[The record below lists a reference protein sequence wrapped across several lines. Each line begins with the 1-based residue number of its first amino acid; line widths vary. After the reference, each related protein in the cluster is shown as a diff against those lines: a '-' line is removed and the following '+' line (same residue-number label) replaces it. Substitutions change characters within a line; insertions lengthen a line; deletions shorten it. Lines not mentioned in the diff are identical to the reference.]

1 MPRKVAVIGTGQ
13 TKTKM
18 RRTDVDFPGL
28 VREAVTAA
36 LEDAGITMKDVD
48 AVVFGSSPEYFE
60 GVNNPEKWCLDASGG
75 FMKPQF
81 RIHTGG
87 TVGASTGIGGYYH
100 VASGMYDVV
109 LAITGD
115 KLSEG
120 EVQYNLS
127 TVYDP
132 IFGRDMAAGAPSAVA
147 IQASRYMH
155 KYGITEEQTAIVAV
169 QDRKH
174 AQNNP
179 YAQLQLDITVED
191 VMKSPPLCTP
201 IKLLDACPA
210 SDGAAAMVFASEE
223 RAQRLCPR
231 PAWVRAVSAIAES
244 ANYTYRDWAENIA
257 LIKAAKKCYTECGI
271 SNPRKE
277 LDACEVYDAFSP
289 QLLIWAECLG
299 ICERGEGGK
308 LVESGAT
315 SMQGDIPFNPSGGV
329 LSANTIGATAM
340 VRQVEAC
347 LQVMNKADQRQV
359 EGAKWALAHGW
370 GGGIQFH
377 TVMVV
382 SSEKP

>member
-13 TKTKM
+13 TKTQM

-28 VREAVTAA
+28 VREAITAA
-36 LEDAGITMKDVD
+36 LQDAAITIKDVD

-60 GVNNPEKWCLDASGG
+60 GVNNPEKWCLEASGG

-109 LAITGD
+109 LAVTGD

-127 TVYDP
+127 TVYNP

-147 IQASRYMH
+147 MQASRYMH
-155 KYGITEEQTAIVAV
+155 KYGVSEEQTAMVAV

-223 RAQRLCPR
+223 KAKELCPR
-231 PAWVRAVSAIAES
+231 PAWVRSVSAIAETV
-244 ANYTYRDWAENIA
+244 NYTYRDWAENIA

-271 SNPRKE
+271 TNPRKE
-277 LDACEVYDAFSP
+277 LDAVEVYDAFSP

-299 ICERGEGGK
+299 ICERGGGGK

-315 SMQGDIPFNPSGGV
+315 SMEGDIPFNPSGGV

-347 LQVMNKADQRQV
+347 LQVMHKADQRQV

-377 TVMVV
+377 TVMIV

>member
-13 TKTKM
+13 TKTVM

-28 VREAVTAA
+28 VREAITAA

-109 LAITGD
+109 LAVTGD

-147 IQASRYMH
+147 IQASRYMY
-155 KYGITEEQTAIVAV
+155 KYGVTEEQTAIVAV

-191 VMKSPPLCTP
+191 VMKSPPLCKP

-223 RAQRLCPR
+223 KAGKLCPR

-244 ANYTYRDWAENIA
+244 ASYTYRDWAENIA
-257 LIKAAKKCYTECGI
+257 LIKAAKKCYAECGI
-271 SNPRKE
+271 TNPRKE
-277 LDACEVYDAFSP
+277 LDAVEVYDAFSP
-289 QLLIWAECLG
+289 QLLIWAECLS

-315 SMQGDIPFNPSGGV
+315 SMEGDIPFNPSGGV

-359 EGAKWALAHGW
+359 EGAEWALAHGW

-377 TVMVV
+377 TVMIV

>member
-1 MPRKVAVIGTGQ
+1 MPRKTAVIGTGQ
-13 TKTKM
+13 TKTAM

-28 VREAVTAA
+28 VREAVDAA

-60 GVNNPEKWCLDASGG
+60 GVNNPEKWCLDSSGG

-87 TVGASTGIGGYYH
+87 TVGAAAGIGGYYH
-100 VASGMYDVV
+100 VASGMFDVV
-109 LAITGD
+109 LAVTGD

-155 KYGITEEQTAIVAV
+155 KYGVTEEQTALVAV
-169 QDRKH
+169 QDRRH
-174 AQNNP
+174 ARNNP
-179 YAQLQLDITVED
+179 YAQLQLDITVDD

-210 SDGAAAMVFASEE
+210 SDGAAAMIFASEE
-223 RAQRLCPR
+223 RARKLCPR
-231 PAWVRAVSAIAES
+231 PAWIRAVSAIAET
-244 ANYTYRDWAENIA
+244 ANYPYRDWAEPIA
-257 LIKAAKKCYTECGI
+257 LIKAARKCYAECGI
-271 SNPRKE
+271 SDPRRQ
-277 LDACEVYDAFSP
+277 LDAVEVYDAFSP
-289 QLLIWAECLG
+289 QLLIWAEALG
-299 ICERGEGGK
+299 ICERGEGGR

-315 SMQGDIPFNPSGGV
+315 AMEGDIPFNPSGGV

-347 LQVMNKADQRQV
+347 LQVMNRAEQRQV
-359 EGAKWALAHGW
+359 EGSSWALAHGW

-377 TVMVV
+377 TVMIV